1 MPEHKAPARF
11 ILTEP
16 QHEVNSIEALMED
29 FSEQVAL
36 GIKAM
41 LESCLESEMLEQLQT
56 MWGKHNPDRVDY
68 RNGYRYRSLQT
79 RVGLIKELRVP
90 RSREGTYQ
98 SRVLPRYK
106 RFEPGVEDLV
116 RESFLAG
123 ISTRRVGEVLGPMMG
138 GPISAGTVSEITK
151 TLDAQVQQYHQR
163 ELPDDVK
170 YLFADAVYITTKG
183 GAKAARKAV
192 LTVYVIKTNG
202 EKELLDF
209 RVADS
214 ESQAQWESFLNH
226 LYNRGLKGNQMKLVV
241 SDGGTGLQAAL
252 QMVYG
257 HVKRQRCWVHKLR
270 NVMGRLRVKQRSA
283 CLRQLRAVYQ
293 ANTETEARAKYQ
305 TWAAAWRG
313 EAPEAVACVEKDLEE
328 LLSFF
333 AEGINMAIKLRTTNA
348 IERCFREVRRR
359 TKPMSCFNN
368 RESCA
373 RIIYAIFNHQNGRW
387 KGHPIPEVTHKA

>member
-1 MPEHKAPARF
+1 MPGHKAPARL
-11 ILTEP
+11 ILSEP
-16 QHEVNSIEALMED
+16 WREVNSIEALMDD
-29 FSEQVAL
+29 FSEQIAL
-36 GIKAM
+36 GIKTA
-41 LESCLESEMLEQLQT
+41 LEKCLESEMLEQLQT
-56 MWGKHNPDRVDY
+56 MWGRHNPDRVDY

-79 RVGLIKELRVP
+79 RVGLIKDLRVP

-98 SRVLPRYK
+98 TRILPRYK

-116 RESFLAG
+116 RDGFLAG
-123 ISTRRVGEVLGPMMG
+123 ISTRRVGEVLAPLMG
-138 GPISAGTVSEITK
+138 GSISAGTVSEITK
-151 TLDAQVQQYHQR
+151 TLDAQVQRYHQR

-192 LTVYVIKTNG
+192 LTVYVIKTDG

-214 ESQAQWESFLNH
+214 ESQAQWESFLNN
-226 LYNRGLKGNQMKLVV
+226 LYNRGLKGNQMKLII
-241 SDGGTGLQAAL
+241 SDGGTGLHAAL

-257 HVKRQRCWVHKLR
+257 TVKRQRCWVHKLR

-283 CLRQLRAVYQ
+283 CLRQLSVVYH
-293 ANTETEARAKYQ
+293 ASTETEARQKYRS
-305 TWAAAWRG
+305 WADAWRG

-333 AEGINMAIKLRTTNA
+333 AEGIDMAVKLRTTNA

-373 RIIYAIFNHQNGRW
+373 RIIYAIFNHQNRRW
-387 KGHPIPEVTHKA
+387 KGRPIPEVTHNS